1 MSHTNANVSG
11 SSASAYGDGS
21 VAQSAKKPGASVSE
35 EFHNFLADVEDLVK
49 DTTSL
54 TGEDLARAKEKLSSR
69 LASAKESLGEL
80 GSNVADRARKT
91 ADVTNTYV
99 HEQPWKAIGIGATVG
114 LLLGFALARR

>member
-1 MSHTNANVSG
+1 MSHQSNHSSSSM
-11 SSASAYGDGS
+11 SSAD
-21 VAQSAKKPGASVSE
+21 SAKKAGAAVSE
-35 EFHNFLADVEDLVK
+35 EFHNFLSDVEDLVK

-54 TGEDLARAKEKLSSR
+54 TGEDLARAKEKLSAR

-80 GSNVADRARKT
+80 GSNVANKARKT
-91 ADVTNTYV
+91 ADVTNNYV

>member
-1 MSHTNANVSG
+1 MSHNKTHTSG
-11 SSASAYGDGS
+11 ASAYGDGS
-21 VAQSAKKPGASVSE
+21 LANSAGRLGAGVSD
-35 EFHNFLADVEDLVK
+35 EFHNFIADVEDLVK
-49 DTTSL
+49 DTTSM

-69 LASAKESLGEL
+69 LESAKQSLGQF
-80 GSNVADRARKT
+80 GTDVADKARKT